1 MGPFFLMNLK
11 SRYKFNQIQKI
22 QLTNCPSEASKC
34 EVYIVTLFVFQIR
47 IPNKNLIPAPYR
59 E

>member
-1 MGPFFLMNLK
+1 MNLK

-47 IPNKNLIPAPYR
+47 IPNENLIPAPYR